1 MERMFSYTRILI
13 AILTFAL
20 GISTV
25 WAASLITAG
34 IGVVGAPFLSSEVI
48 DVAAPR
54 VPEPSAVRFKSK
66 TKHRHHCRKLAD
78 SSEHY

>member
-1 MERMFSYTRILI
+1 MFSYTRILI

-34 IGVVGAPFLSSEVI
+34 IGVVGFPFVNSQVIEVAPPQ
-48 DVAAPR
+48 AA
-54 VPEPSAVRFKSK
+54 EPPVVRFKRHK
-66 TKHRHHCRKLAD
+66 RHHHNCRKFAKTR
-78 SSEHY
+78 ER